1 MFKQFTNLVAKV
13 DFQMKF
19 EGRGR
24 ACVVKAG
31 DVFTVTNPM
40 HMQDKGIKIM
50 RKKLAR
56 LNEGYML
63 SVSDINNLFTV
74 EA

>member
-1 MFKQFTNLVAKV
+1 MFKQFSQLTAKT

-19 EGRGR
+19 AGRGR

-31 DVFTVTNPM
+31 DKFLVTNPC

-50 RKKLAR
+50 RKHLAR

-63 SVSDINNLFTV
+63 DIEQINQLFSS
-74 EA
+74 EQ